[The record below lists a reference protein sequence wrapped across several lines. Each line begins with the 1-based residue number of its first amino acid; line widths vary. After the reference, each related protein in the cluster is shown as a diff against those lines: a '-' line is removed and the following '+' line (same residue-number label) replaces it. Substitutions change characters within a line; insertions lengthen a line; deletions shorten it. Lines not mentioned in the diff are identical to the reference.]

1 MTIRIRMRMRLFLF
15 TLTLIGGVLLGLVIS
30 SPSLVKAANQ
40 VDAKLALEPTFTPV
54 PTLSKASTPSDDQV
68 NSVAKQ
74 LYCPVCENIPLDV
87 CPTQA
92 CAQWRD
98 LIRQKLAAGW
108 SADQIKT
115 YFAAQYGDRV
125 LAEPPRQGP
134 NQVVNSMFYVLIG
147 LSILGGVIV
156 LVRVLSG
163 ERKSVPVRPPEV
175 NGVPPSETYVS
186 RIEEDLRR
194 LK

>member
-1 MTIRIRMRMRLFLF
+1 MRRISL
-15 TLTLIGGVLLGLVIS
+15 GVLFFSLLAAGFILSSRELPVSLTPLGMQVAQ
-30 SPSLVKAANQ
+30 AANS
-40 VDAKLALEPTFTPV
+40 APAP
-54 PTLSKASTPSDDQV
+54 TPSDDQV
-68 NSVAKQ
+68 NAVAKQ

-108 SADQIKT
+108 SGEQIKQ

-125 LAEPPRQGP
+125 LGVPPRQGP
-134 NQVVNSMFYVLIG
+134 NMIVNYLFYVLIG
-147 LSILGGVIV
+147 VSLLTGIFV
-156 LVRVLSG
+156 LARVLSG
-163 ERKSVPVRPPEV
+163 MRKNANRNVPQVDATSPSGAYV
-175 NGVPPSETYVS
+175 N

>member
-1 MTIRIRMRMRLFLF
+1 MRRISFSILFF
-15 TLTLIGGVLLGLVIS
+15 SLLAVGFMLS
-30 SPSLVKAANQ
+30 SRNLPASL
-40 VDAKLALEPTFTPV
+40 TPV
-54 PTLSKASTPSDDQV
+54 GIQVAQAAPAPTPSDDQV

-108 SADQIKT
+108 SGEQIKQ

-125 LAEPPRQGP
+125 LAVPPRQGP
-134 NQVVNSMFYVLIG
+134 NMMVNYLFYVLIG
-147 LSILGGVIV
+147 GSLLGGIFI
-156 LVRVLSG
+156 LARVLSG
-163 ERKSVPVRPPEV
+163 MRKNANRTVPQADASTSSGAYV
-175 NGVPPSETYVS
+175 N

>member
-1 MTIRIRMRMRLFLF
+1 MRRFLF
-15 TLTLIGGVLLGLVIS
+15 NLTLFGGMLIGLVMS
-30 SPSLVKAANQ
+30 SPGDVLAASPEG
-40 VDAKLALEPTFTPV
+40 VKLALVSAPTQV
-54 PTLSKASTPSDDQV
+54 PTPSDDQV
-68 NSVAKQ
+68 NAVAKQ

-108 SADQIKT
+108 SADQIKI

-134 NQVVNSMFYVLIG
+134 NQLVNSMFYVLIG
-147 LSILGGVIV
+147 LSILVGVYV

-163 ERKSVPVRPPEV
+163 VRKPGAVHPVDAGSVPPADAYVR
-175 NGVPPSETYVS
+175 